1 VIPLRQM
8 LTQNMRRKRDQL
20 DELSFCFGE
29 RCPCRKAIRYFLRL
43 SGVIAP
49 GLLEIGFKIH
59 IGSEDRFPLDICPLE
74 MQSAAQSFDTKNPTK
89 ARAEAHFRV
98 IYSCVRRDLADFG
111 AARCLLNLYLITR
124 DEEIMS
130 RVQVLA
136 KAEQAF
142 TTEQRKTARPETKE
156 RRMRTRTAP
165 GFGSRRGQ
173 KLSMG
178 LTKAELIEKYRH
190 KVRIVAVKMA
200 RDLPASVD
208 VDDLVSMGFLG
219 LMDAADRFDPKK
231 GVQFSTFA
239 EFRIRGAMLDGLRE
253 QDWVPRSARDRM
265 DAVQAAKSAVRSRTG
280 QAPSDSEMSE
290 QMQMPLG
297 KFREMMV
304 NLGSQ
309 TLVNF
314 EDLPEGIEP
323 EDSISPDPFR
333 AAVRKEA
340 RVVVEN
346 MLKDLPEQERMVLN
360 FYYFRGL
367 NLKEIGEIMNVSES
381 RVSQIH
387 SRAVLE
393 LKSKIR
399 TQVPAVESVFLALM
413 DE

>member
-1 VIPLRQM
+1 
-8 LTQNMRRKRDQL
+8 
-20 DELSFCFGE
+20 
-29 RCPCRKAIRYFLRL
+29 
-43 SGVIAP
+43 
-49 GLLEIGFKIH
+49 
-59 IGSEDRFPLDICPLE
+59 
-74 MQSAAQSFDTKNPTK
+74 
-89 ARAEAHFRV
+89 
-98 IYSCVRRDLADFG
+98 
-111 AARCLLNLYLITR
+111 
-124 DEEIMS
+124 MS
-130 RVQVLA
+130 RVPMLA
-136 KAEQAF
+136 KAEQAYPI
-142 TTEQRKTARPETKE
+142 EQKKTARPEAKE
-156 RRMRTRTAP
+156 RRARPRTAP
-165 GFGSRRGQ
+165 GFASRRGQ

-190 KVRIVAVKMA
+190 KVRIIAVKMA
-200 RDLPASVD
+200 RDLPASID

-231 GVQFSTFA
+231 GVQFATFA

-265 DAVQAAKSAVRSRTG
+265 DAVQAAKTEVRARTG
-280 QAPSDSEMSE
+280 QAPSETELSK
-290 QMQMPLG
+290 QMQMPLN

-314 EDLPEGIEP
+314 EDLPEGFEH
-323 EDSISPDPFR
+323 EDSTSPDPFR

-340 RVVVEN
+340 RAVVES
-346 MLKDLPEQERMVLN
+346 MLKDLPDQERMVLN

-387 SRAVLE
+387 SRAVLS
-393 LKSKIR
+393 LKNKVR
-399 TQVPAVESVFLALM
+399 TQVPAVESVFLGLM